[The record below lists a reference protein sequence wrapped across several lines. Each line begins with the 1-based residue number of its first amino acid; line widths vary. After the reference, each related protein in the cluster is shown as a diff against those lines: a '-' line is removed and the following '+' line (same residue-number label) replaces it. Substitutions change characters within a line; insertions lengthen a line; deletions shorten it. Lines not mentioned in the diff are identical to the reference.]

1 MKIGTI
7 SKVFLDDSTSDQVYK
22 VIVTTQSEGT
32 TARVDAF
39 PLNTNVKVIPIVGE
53 SVLLLNGLSPTAN
66 ATALGDRRHYYLHPT
81 SLQNNVNH
89 NAIPNINAKAQIN
102 DQDQSI
108 SSVESGI
115 PNVSNSTRKN
125 TLGNGFTEVNVGPLQ
140 PFLGDVLLEGR
151 FGQSI
156 RFGHT
161 PKGTNKDTREV
172 TSVSETPN
180 WSSPIEESPITIIRN
195 GGTTVGYNK
204 FVIED
209 VNSDD
214 SSIWMGSK
222 QTIGLQSSHPFTLGT
237 TPQSSYSNPQIVINS
252 DRIVLNSKTDS
263 VLISGN
269 KSVNVSTPNWKADMD
284 VIFTQLE
291 AITDALIQLAP
302 ALTGATAGPVPI
314 ATLTAAGPQIAS
326 AAAQIKTQLTLMKQ

>member
-7 SKVFLDDSTSDQVYK
+7 EKVFLDDSEYDQVYK
-22 VIVTTQSEGT
+22 VIVSTQSEGT
-32 TARVDAF
+32 TAHIDAF
-39 PLNTNVKVIPIVGE
+39 PLNTNVKVIPVVGE
-53 SVLLLNGLSPTAN
+53 SVILLNGISPTAN

-81 SLQNNVNH
+81 AIQNNVNH
-89 NAIPNINAKAQIN
+89 NALPNLNNKTQVN
-102 DQDQSI
+102 DQDPSI

-115 PNVSNSTRKN
+115 PNVSTSNTNN
-125 TLGNGFTEVNVGPLQ
+125 TLGNGFSESDASPLQ
-140 PFLGDVLLEGR
+140 PFLGDVLFEGR

-156 RFGHT
+156 RFGHS
-161 PKGTNKDTREV
+161 PKNTKTETREV
-172 TSVSETPN
+172 TRVSETPS
-180 WSSPIEESPITIIRN
+180 WSSTIEESPITIIRN
-195 GGTTVGYNK
+195 GGSTGGYNK
-204 FVIED
+204 FTIED

-222 QTIGLQSSHPFTLGT
+222 QTIGLKSSQQFSLGVS
-237 TPQSSYSNPQIVINS
+237 PQSSYKNPQIVINS